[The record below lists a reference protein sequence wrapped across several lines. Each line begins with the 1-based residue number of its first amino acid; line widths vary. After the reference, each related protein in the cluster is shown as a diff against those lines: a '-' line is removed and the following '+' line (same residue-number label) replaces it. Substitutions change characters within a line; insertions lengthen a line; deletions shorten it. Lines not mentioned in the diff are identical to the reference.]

1 MSDAALL
8 AAFES
13 CTLPKAEW
21 THEAHIR
28 TAWIY
33 LTTRSFDAA
42 VAALRNG
49 IPKYNRSLG
58 NTTGYH
64 DTVTVAFTRIIS
76 ARILASP
83 DDDFAEFRA
92 RHADLFA
99 KSPSP
104 LALYYS
110 KERLVS
116 PEAVASF
123 VEPDISP
130 LP

>member
-21 THEAHIR
+21 THEAHVR

-33 LTTRSFDAA
+33 LTTRSYDDAL
-42 VAALRNG
+42 AALRNG

-64 DTVTVAFTRIIS
+64 DTVTVAYARIIA
-76 ARILASP
+76 ARILISP
-83 DDDFAEFRA
+83 DDDFPDFRL

-104 LALYYS
+104 LARHYS
-110 KERLVS
+110 KERLAS
-116 PEAVASF
+116 PEAVESF
-123 VEPDISP
+123 VDPDLSP

>member
-13 CTLPKAEW
+13 CTLPKSEW
-21 THEAHIR
+21 THEAHVR

-33 LTTRSFDAA
+33 LTTRSYEEAL
-42 VAALRNG
+42 AALRTG

-64 DTVTVAFTRIIS
+64 DTVTVAFVRIIA

-83 DDDFAEFRA
+83 DDDFPEFRS
-92 RHADLFA
+92 RHADLFT
-99 KSPSP
+99 KTPSP
-104 LALYYS
+104 LNRYYS
-110 KERLVS
+110 NERLSS
-116 PEAVASF
+116 PEAVVSF
-123 VEPDISP
+123 VEPDLSP